1 MYWVMQMAREFA
13 RKFYDSKAWKDVRAL
28 VFNEANG
35 ICEKCGEPGEEV
47 HHLIWLTPYNINDY
61 DIALGRDNLIL
72 LCKTCHI
79 NIHRPKEITR
89 KDLMFDEE
97 GNLIQVSPL

>member
-1 MYWVMQMAREFA
+1 MARDFA
-13 RKFYDSKAWKDVRAL
+13 KKLYKSKEWKQIRAL

-47 HHLIWLTPYNINDY
+47 HHKVWLTQDNINDY

-72 LCKTCHI
+72 LCKDCHAKE
-79 NIHRPKEITR
+79 HRSNKEVNSGF
-89 KDLMFDEE
+89 KFDAN
-97 GNLIQVSPL
+97 GDFVPIK